1 MSRRLVFLSLAL
13 ALSLPLRAG
22 GQKVTPEPQVGA
34 AEGGVEAAVF
44 MRAMEYIAGAQKV
57 TPEPQVGA
65 AEGGVESAIFMRAM
79 EHIRNLHMQ
88 SYNDSTLW
96 TRALDGLIGELD
108 DPYASVF
115 TPSEVEDFREET
127 TGDYAGIGISISQLN
142 DVVTVTSVFRGTPAF
157 QAGLQVGDVIV
168 GVNQND
174 ATTWNT
180 AMASDSIRGPV
191 GTVVDVR
198 IVREGIRQ
206 PIVFTMQRDSVHVAS
221 VHSDILPD
229 NIGYVVIDRVARNSA
244 REVMQAIDS
253 LAQTSGVIID
263 LRRNPGGYLDE
274 SLKMSDVFLGRG
286 TLLASTRDRGSSR
299 TPGQISEESYRGR
312 ARARIPDKPIIIL
325 VDRFTAS
332 AAEIVTGALQDND
345 RALVL
350 GERTFGKGIVQSV
363 VDLPFGRKL
372 RITTGSWH
380 TPLGRSLHRYRDP
393 GGNPLPENLDT
404 LPTVRTS
411 GGRMLRNGG
420 GIFPDLAVETDTLGL
435 VEREL
440 ISTANDREVPLA
452 TREAEVSF
460 ARAKVLREAGQ
471 PPGVDD
477 ATIQDYL
484 SNLEAA
490 GLPSELVDR
499 PAVRSFLRWRLR
511 VRVADRM
518 EDVAAATVARMERDR
533 VLSRA
538 VELMREAATQA
549 DLFDAAALAKEN
561 DTGVTTSA
569 GAIPR

>member
-1 MSRRLVFLSLAL
+1 MSRRLVVLSLTL
-13 ALSLPLRAG
+13 ALFLPLQAAA
-22 GQKVTPEPQVGA
+22 QKITPDPQVGA
-34 AEGGVEAAVF
+34 NEGGAEA
-44 MRAMEYIAGAQKV
+44 
-57 TPEPQVGA
+57 
-65 AEGGVESAIFMRAM
+65 AIFMRAM
-79 EHIRNLHMQ
+79 DYIRRLHMQ

-115 TPSEVEDFREET
+115 SPSEVEDFQEET
-127 TGDYAGIGISISQLN
+127 TGNYAGIGVSISQLN
-142 DVVTVTSVFRGTPAF
+142 DAVTVTGVFRGTPAD
-157 QAGLQVGDVIV
+157 QAGLQVGDVII
-168 GVNQND
+168 GVNEND

-180 AMASDSIRGPV
+180 TMASDSIRGPV

-198 IVREGIRQ
+198 IIREGVRQ
-206 PIVFTMQRDSVHVAS
+206 PIVLTMQRDSVHVAS
-221 VHSDILPD
+221 VQSDILPD
-229 NIGYVVIDRVARNSA
+229 NIGYIVIDRVARNSA

-286 TLLASTRDRGSSR
+286 TVLASTRDRRSSG
-299 TPGQISEESYRGR
+299 TPGQMSEESYRGR
-312 ARARIPDKPIIIL
+312 LRARIPDKPIIIL

-380 TPLGRSLHRYRDP
+380 TPLGRSLHRHRDP

-404 LPTVRTS
+404 LPAVRTS
-411 GGRMLRNGG
+411 AGRMLKSGG
-420 GIFPDLAVETDTLGL
+420 GIFPDLAVEAGTLGS

-440 ISTANDREVPLA
+440 ISTANDRDVPLA

-460 ARAKVLREAGQ
+460 ARAKALRETGQ
-471 PPGVDD
+471 PPSVDD
-477 ATIQDYL
+477 ATIQGYL
-484 SNLEAA
+484 NDLEAA

-499 PAVRSFLRWRLR
+499 PEVRSFLRWRLS

-518 EDVAAATVARMERDR
+518 EDVAAGTVIRMERDR
-533 VLSRA
+533 VLTRA
-538 VELMREAATQA
+538 VELMREAATQT
-549 DLFDAAALAKEN
+549 DLFAAAALAREKG
-561 DTGVTTSA
+561 TGAITSA